1 MFGDRE
7 WHTNGPVVVGKYTQI
22 RQRLLRS
29 KIVKSDH
36 DRHYKEALTVYRKE
50 DDTSITVLGI

>member
-1 MFGDRE
+1 MSGDRE
-7 WHTNGPVVVGKYTQI
+7 WHTDRPVVVGKYIQT

-50 DDTSITVLGI
+50 DDTSITILGV